1 MTKRRSILI
10 GTALVA
16 GAALWYLFRPDAL
29 VISKTVNESF
39 PVAEASAPAMAE
51 SPGMAHSS
59 MKSESPMTEEHA
71 GQMAGQMADE
81 KEPVKLVTGR
91 FHTNA
96 HETKGLATIY
106 RLDDGRRVLRLTGFA
121 TSNGPDVRV
130 YLVAASDVQKEDAA
144 KRAGIPKRVYNH
156 LFRHSRATNL
166 LASGMTEAQVKT
178 LLGWKA
184 GSPMLGQYAHLVSKD
199 AYRGLLKSMGLV
211 AEKEDMEQLSREP
224 ETLRPIVPMIAP
236 EHLAWVLSHIE

>member
-1 MTKRRSILI
+1 MAKRRSILI

-59 MKSESPMTEEHA
+59 MTSESAMTEAHA
-71 GQMAGQMADE
+71 GQMVGQMADE

-96 HETKGLATIY
+96 HETKGLATIF
-106 RLDDGRRVLRLTGFA
+106 RLDDGRRVMRLTEFA

-144 KRAGIPKRVYNH
+144 KRAGVVDLGALKGNIGDQNYDVPAGLDLSKY
-156 LFRHSRATNL
+156 RAVSIWCRRFSVNFGAAP
-166 LASGMTEAQVKT
+166 LAEA
-178 LLGWKA
+178 
-184 GSPMLGQYAHLVSKD
+184 M
-199 AYRGLLKSMGLV
+199 
-211 AEKEDMEQLSREP
+211 
-224 ETLRPIVPMIAP
+224 
-236 EHLAWVLSHIE
+236 